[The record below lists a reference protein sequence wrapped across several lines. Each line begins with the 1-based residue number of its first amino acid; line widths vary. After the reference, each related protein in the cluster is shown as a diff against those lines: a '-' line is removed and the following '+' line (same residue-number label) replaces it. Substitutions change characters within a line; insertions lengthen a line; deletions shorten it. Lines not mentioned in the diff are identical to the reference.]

1 MVDFTVNR
9 EDWSAYRKGSVDAER
24 HRKKVREAVRRRLSD
39 IITEESVV
47 LTNGRKVVRVPMRSL
62 EEYRFRFNPGKVQYV
77 GQGNHKLR
85 VGDPVISR
93 LLKGEGKGAGEEPGV
108 DYYEAEVA
116 VDEIADIVFEELS
129 LPNLESKGESG
140 PTLENL
146 EFSAI
151 RRHGISANLDYKRTL
166 LAVLQR
172 NARAGRS
179 GFYGMRPED
188 LRYRTWDTDK
198 SHEIGAAVV
207 AMMDTSGSMG
217 PFEKYI
223 ARSFF
228 FWMMRFLKTNY
239 RNVETVFLAH
249 HSEARETSEEEFFR
263 KGESGG
269 TRCSAVYQLAL
280 EIIYE
285 RFLPRNYNVYAFH
298 FSDGDNLASD
308 NDCCVE
314 LVGKLLKVTNLVGY
328 GEIEGPYYYTS
339 TLRTAYR
346 VIDDPGFISVALR
359 DKGDVYTALKAFFS
373 RNKT

>member
-1 MVDFTVNR
+1 MEDFTVNR
-9 EDWSAYRKGSVDAER
+9 EDWSIYRKGYIDARR
-24 HRKKVREAVRRRLSD
+24 HREKVREAVCQKLSD

-47 LTNGRKVVRVPMRSL
+47 LTNGQKVVRVPIRSL
-62 EEYRFRFNPGKVQYV
+62 EEYRFRFNPSKAQYV
-77 GQGNHKLR
+77 GQGDRKLR

-93 LLKGEGKGAGEEPGV
+93 LLHGEEKGVGEEPGV

-116 VDEIADIVFEELS
+116 VDEIADIIFEELS
-129 LPNLESKGESG
+129 LPNLKSKGKSG
-140 PTLENL
+140 MTFEDL
-146 EFSAI
+146 EFSDI
-151 RRHGISANLDYKRTL
+151 RRHGISVNFDHKRTL

-172 NARAGRS
+172 NARAGQP
-179 GFYGMRPED
+179 GFQGIRLDD
-188 LRYRTWDTDK
+188 LRYRTWNSGK
-198 SHEIGAAVV
+198 SHEIGAAVI

-228 FWMMRFLKTNY
+228 FWMMRFLKANY
-239 RNVETVFLAH
+239 HNVETVFLAH
-249 HSEARETSEEEFFR
+249 HTEARETSEEEFFR

-280 EIIYE
+280 DIICE
-285 RFLPRNYNVYAFH
+285 RFLTRDYNVYAFH

-308 NDCCVE
+308 NDLCVE
-314 LVGKLLKVTNLVGY
+314 LVGKLLKVTNLMGY

-346 VIDDPGFISVALR
+346 AIADPHFISLTLR
-359 DKGDVYTALKAFFS
+359 DKGDVYTALKTFFS
-373 RNKT
+373 GAET